1 MKVIELSPGRL
12 DLVCETSGLPHT
24 RTNNLGMFC
33 DAPDCECERKS
44 QEVFGKLREF
54 VNIAVKKS

>member
-12 DLVCETSGLPHT
+12 ELVCETSGLPHT

-44 QEVFGKLREF
+44 QEVFGKLREL
-54 VNIAVKKS
+54 IKK